1 MRDESLPVAVRFSSF
16 DDPDPAPAL
25 APADESGWDTGIPND
40 TLFVASA
47 TTPTTPS
54 RRWLA
59 FSTAAMLVAVG
70 AGAVYAFMTPGF
82 LTMNAPAAQTTLA
95 TRPLE
100 LVSLHYAT
108 DEPGYFTVIGIVR
121 NPIGAPQLLN
131 VAAVVYLF
139 DAEGQ
144 YVGNG
149 RIALDI
155 KTLEPGLESSFM
167 LRVPTSGAVSRYRVG
182 FRFPGRRGR
191 LAHRSPRGFDGG
203 QSRASTSETTG
214 FGGFVKIF
222 SQRRSI
228 VVAAVAIVVSAA
240 APAGQERPAGQGFSF
255 KTGVDLV
262 NVSATVIDG
271 NGHFVGGL
279 KREDFVVYED
289 GKPQEVTQFDSERVP
304 VSLGIALDTSGSMIG
319 EKIVAAQ
326 AALNRFLFDLLG
338 AQDEVFLYRF
348 DSHPDLVQPWT
359 KDRRAVSQALG
370 LVRPNGGTAIYDTV
384 AEAIPLAQSGANRK
398 KALVIISDGND
409 TSSRMHMPELQ
420 QRIRE
425 SEVLVYAIG
434 IDASDGT
441 NYTARQ
447 PSSQPS
453 KPVSNPPTGSVP
465 VPAPFPGAPVQRS
478 TPKPAP
484 APPPPPSSSSSNS
497 HRSNGSSVDRVN
509 PEALRAI
516 TDDSGGRT
524 EIIVSPKDLD
534 PTTAGIADE
543 LSRQYFLGY
552 VSVDSQ
558 GRPLAHH

>member
-1 MRDESLPVAVRFSSF
+1 MKIL
-16 DDPDPAPAL
+16 
-25 APADESGWDTGIPND
+25 
-40 TLFVASA
+40 
-47 TTPTTPS
+47 S
-54 RRWLA
+54 R
-59 FSTAAMLVAVG
+59 
-70 AGAVYAFMTPGF
+70 
-82 LTMNAPAAQTTLA
+82 
-95 TRPLE
+95 
-100 LVSLHYAT
+100 
-108 DEPGYFTVIGIVR
+108 
-121 NPIGAPQLLN
+121 
-131 VAAVVYLF
+131 
-139 DAEGQ
+139 
-144 YVGNG
+144 
-149 RIALDI
+149 
-155 KTLEPGLESSFM
+155 
-167 LRVPTSGAVSRYRVG
+167 
-182 FRFPGRRGR
+182 
-191 LAHRSPRGFDGG
+191 
-203 QSRASTSETTG
+203 
-214 FGGFVKIF
+214 
-222 SQRRSI
+222 RRSI
-228 VVAAVAIVVSAA
+228 VFAAIAIVVSAA
-240 APAGQERPAGQGFSF
+240 APAGQERPPGQGFSF

-271 NGHFVGGL
+271 NGRFVGGL

-289 GKPQEVTQFDSERVP
+289 GKPQEITQFDSERVP

-409 TSSRMHMPELQ
+409 TSSRMHVPELQ

-441 NYTARQ
+441 NYSTHQ

-453 KPVSNPPTGSVP
+453 KPTSNPPSGSVP

-484 APPPPPSSSSSNS
+484 APPPPSSSSSNS
-497 HRSNGSSVDRVN
+497 HRSSGSSVDRVN

-552 VSVDSQ
+552 VSSIPKD
-558 GRPLAHH
+558 GRWHTIEVRLRKGNYLVRARKGFIAS